1 MSYESN
7 KNKGFVNYNAAMIL
21 GQTKMTEILKSHMI
35 QMQTKTE
42 HNMNAVF
49 GKKHQHLGNYSMT

>member
-49 GKKHQHLGNYSMT
+49 G